1 MKRSAGCLEISWC
14 KAPNFGWK
22 DLRTWRREVSNL
34 PSWWFYLVFI
44 SHGQLGSFPFLSA
57 KAVYSEQ
64 TKEGRLLSLTQAGEY
79 TPKKSSGVENA
90 LSLPINRR
98 LSHDAPSWAIPVF
111 NVKYIC
117 STVNT
122 SWSLLR
128 PLRNSSIVGSNR
140 SLASMAYICISISS
154 RPESWP
160 LMMPYH
166 TGSTSQQVALWGR
179 SSPAQQGVPLW
190 RRRLWSC
197 STLSAKPAWPPCRQ
211 RKQ

>member
-1 MKRSAGCLEISWC
+1 MALW
-14 KAPNFGWK
+14 N
-22 DLRTWRREVSNL
+22 DLQDVWRYLDAKHPILGGRTWGREDVKYKSYLLGDFTSFSSVMVS
-34 PSWWFYLVFI
+34 WDH
-44 SHGQLGSFPFLSA
+44 SHS
-57 KAVYSEQ
+57 YSEQ

-79 TPKKSSGVENA
+79 TLETSSGVENA

-111 NVKYIC
+111 NVKYIS
-117 STVNT
+117 STLNT

-197 STLSAKPAWPPCRQ
+197 STLSATPAWPPCRQ